1 MTDGGSPDC
10 PVEPLSLFVF
20 ICLIQVCQSFSRS
33 MCGGNLDSGGG
44 AVNGPSTCPY
54 WDSIS
59 GSYTEPDYVS
69 PGNCACICMHCVC
82 TCVIPVL
89 TTAGPKLC
97 RLIWT
102 SRNSRS
108 VTQLN
113 HFAITGIKLMLAPGL
128 SFNERDLLLDSDTV
142 FVLL

>member
-1 MTDGGSPDC
+1 M
-10 PVEPLSLFVF
+10 
-20 ICLIQVCQSFSRS
+20 
-33 MCGGNLDSGGG
+33 
-44 AVNGPSTCPY
+44 NGPSTCPY

-97 RLIWT
+97 RLIST